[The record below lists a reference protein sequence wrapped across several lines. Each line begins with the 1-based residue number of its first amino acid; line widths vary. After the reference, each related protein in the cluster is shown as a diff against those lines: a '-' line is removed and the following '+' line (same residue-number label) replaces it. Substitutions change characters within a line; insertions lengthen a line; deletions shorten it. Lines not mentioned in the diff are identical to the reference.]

1 MSEKHEL
8 NLGNWELF
16 HLITL
21 LNDEILRLQDF
32 EIAEGRPIDESSMS
46 SRYPQYMSLMKKLME
61 HRDSGLK

>member
-1 MSEKHEL
+1 MTKQHEL

-21 LNDEILRLQDF
+21 LNDEIMRFQDF
-32 EIAEGRPIDESSMS
+32 EISEGRPIDEQSMS
-46 SRYPQYMSLMKKLME
+46 SRYPQYMNLMKKLMD